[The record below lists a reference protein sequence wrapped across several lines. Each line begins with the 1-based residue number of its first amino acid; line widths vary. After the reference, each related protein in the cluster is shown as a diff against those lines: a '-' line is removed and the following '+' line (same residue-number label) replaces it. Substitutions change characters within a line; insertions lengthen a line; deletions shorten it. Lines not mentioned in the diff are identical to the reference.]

1 MDFTQMLPQG
11 TGPNTRAKFNAAST
25 KIELLRNRGLGG
37 DVDVLEKA
45 IIDSVSTGDYQSS
58 MNAIGMLNEYYY
70 KSAPKPEASKQEEQI
85 GDMSVIADRIQS
97 ALKRAEDRNIAL
109 NPTDIE
115 DAFEA
120 ELAGDTKE
128 ATRILKALDIDFEN
142 QRKEQVSETKR
153 IETFADG
160 TQVLVG
166 EKTGTRYS
174 TNNIPLSSGTLNTS
188 IYEKLETAAQGIP
201 YVENEP
207 LFTEPTSIQ
216 RSPEVYEQPVQQ
228 KPSRLQESIAAM
240 QEADRLYQSGN
251 KRDALAILNA
261 MKTSSF
267 MGGSVT
273 MDDLERMYE
282 NEEEPMPEETIELPT
297 SIADK
302 AGKTYERPKGFSDED
317 WRGFIKDRSK

>member
-1 MDFTQMLPQG
+1 LELDF
-11 TGPNTRAKFNAAST
+11 
-25 KIELLRNRGLGG
+25 
-37 DVDVLEKA
+37 D
-45 IIDSVSTGDYQSS
+45 
-58 MNAIGMLNEYYY
+58 
-70 KSAPKPEASKQEEQI
+70 
-85 GDMSVIADRIQS
+85 
-97 ALKRAEDRNIAL
+97 
-109 NPTDIE
+109 
-115 DAFEA
+115 
-120 ELAGDTKE
+120 
-128 ATRILKALDIDFEN
+128 N

-153 IETFADG
+153 IEAFADG

-174 TNNIPLSSGTLNTS
+174 TSGTPLSSGVLNTS
-188 IYEKLETAAQGIP
+188 IYERVAAEKQGIP
-201 YVENEP
+201 YEIARPV
-207 LFTEPTSIQ
+207 TQPTIAIE

>member
-1 MDFTQMLPQG
+1 MINLDQYTAPGSQARSQLARVNEILAQMQDIG
-11 TGPNTRAKFNAAST
+11 GNSKEWQSQ
-25 KIELLRNRGLGG
+25 IET
-37 DVDVLEKA
+37 A
-45 IIDSVSTGDYQSS
+45 IKSKDL
-58 MNAIGMLNEYYY
+58 NAINSSYDSLFKAYNDRLTFVQKAG
-70 KSAPKPEASKQEEQI
+70 KVDKEEQI

-109 NPTDIE
+109 NPTDIQ

-128 ATRILKALDIDFEN
+128 ATRILKALELDFDN

-153 IETFADG
+153 LETFADG

-174 TNNIPLSSGTLNTS
+174 SSGTPLSSGALNTS
-188 IYEKLETAAQGIP
+188 IYNKAVEQITGVPQEQQILQAQG
-201 YVENEP
+201 
-207 LFTEPTSIQ
+207 TSTIT

-240 QEADRLYQSGN
+240 QEADRLYQSGD
-251 KRDALAILNA
+251 KKGALAILNA
-261 MKTSSF
+261 MKLSSF

-273 MDDLERMYE
+273 MDDLKPMFE
-282 NEEEPMPEETIELPT
+282 NEEEPMP
-297 SIADK
+297 
-302 AGKTYERPKGFSDED
+302 DEAQD
-317 WRGFIKDRSK
+317 DRSKKTKSGTQYKVLD